1 MPGAPSRKANVYLS
15 LDVLDMALGI
25 ELYGDDP
32 YVIDV
37 RSIDFARVF
46 SRVKLNRLGA
56 PQIQIPNPRIL
67 QRAH

>member
-15 LDVLDMALGI
+15 LNVLDMALGI

-46 SRVKLNRLGA
+46 SRVKLNGLGA
-56 PQIQIPNPRIL
+56 P
-67 QRAH
+67 